1 MLGGALD
8 YELTFE
14 IAAPPELVWAI
25 LVDVER
31 WPEWTGSMREVTK
44 LDGDELAAGKTVRVR
59 QPRMPA
65 LIWEV
70 SELEPGKSFSW
81 RSSSP
86 GITTLGTHRVRP
98 AAGSRTK
105 VTLGIHQ
112 SGPLAPTVALLTGGR
127 TKRYV
132 QMEADGLKTR
142 CEAA

>member
-1 MLGGALD
+1 MN
-8 YELTFE
+8 YEMTFE
-14 IAAPPELVWAI
+14 IAAPPELVWAT

-31 WPEWTGSMREVTK
+31 WPEWTRSMREVTK
-44 LDGDELAAGKTVRVR
+44 LDGDELAAGKSVRVR

-65 LIWEV
+65 LTWEV
-70 SELEPGKSFSW
+70 TEFDPGKSFAW

-86 GITTLGTHRVRP
+86 GITTLGTHLVQST
-98 AAGSRTK
+98 AGNRTA

-112 SGPLAPTVALLTGGR
+112 SGPLAPTVALLSGGR

-142 CEAA
+142 CESAQPV

>member
-1 MLGGALD
+1 MN
-8 YELTFE
+8 YEMTFE
-14 IAAPPELVWAI
+14 IAAPPERVWAT

-31 WPEWTGSMREVTK
+31 WPTWTGSMREVTK
-44 LDGDELAAGKTVRVR
+44 LEGGELATGRTVRVR

-70 SELEPGKSFSW
+70 TEFDPGKSFSW

-86 GITTLGTHRVRP
+86 GITTLGTHHVRP
-98 AAGSRTK
+98 TAGNRTT

-112 SGPLAPTVALLTGGR
+112 SGPLAAAVALLTAGR

-132 QMEADGLKTR
+132 QMEADGLTRR